1 MNAQKIENLYG
12 KIGNTLNQMI
22 SEDWSKV
29 FMRAEI
35 WSENN
40 EGKEVSCTGAYYYYY
55 SLEKNEYIYGY
66 DEEDLFSTDDFQ
78 CLMDSLYKTCGELW
92 MEFVAQE
99 QEPWSNFTFILT
111 SEGKMKID
119 FAYDDL
125 YELYD
130 KFMSDEIREQW
141 EEKYLK

>member
-1 MNAQKIENLYG
+1 
-12 KIGNTLNQMI
+12 MI
-22 SEDWSKV
+22 PEDWSKV

-40 EGKEVSCTGAYYYYY
+40 
-55 SLEKNEYIYGY
+55 
-66 DEEDLFSTDDFQ
+66 
-78 CLMDSLYKTCGELW
+78 
-92 MEFVAQE
+92 
-99 QEPWSNFTFILT
+99 
-111 SEGKMKID
+111 EGKMKID

>member
-1 MNAQKIENLYG
+1 
-12 KIGNTLNQMI
+12 
-22 SEDWSKV
+22 
-29 FMRAEI
+29 
-35 WSENN
+35 
-40 EGKEVSCTGAYYYYY
+40 
-55 SLEKNEYIYGY
+55 
-66 DEEDLFSTDDFQ
+66 
-78 CLMDSLYKTCGELW
+78 MDSLYETCDELW